1 MNSDDETPKPAEPQF
16 DAHEQTI
23 IDSLKDAYKQINKLK
38 KSPITRE
45 IKLDIERKSIA
56 EKIKKQY

>member
-38 KSPITRE
+38 KSTITRE

-56 EKIKKQY
+56 QKIKKQY